1 MVTGPKDNGLSL
13 MSILDHVNVR
23 LAKLEDAAR
32 IASFSAAMALETEG
46 RCLDLDRLYLGTIA
60 LLDSP
65 DRGVFMVAELEQADD
80 RRLLGQLM
88 ITYEWSDWRNGAFWW
103 IQSVYVAPAWR
114 CQGVFRRMHESVL
127 AAARTRPN
135 VCGVRLYVEGSNS
148 AAQAVYRK
156 VGLTP
161 SSYAMFETD
170 FVLSPLKGLEDRPN
184 EA

>member
-23 LAKLEDAAR
+23 LAKPEDAAT

-46 RCLDLDRLYLGTIA
+46 RCLDLTRLLDGTMA
-60 LLDSP
+60 LLHSQ
-65 DRGVFMVAELEQADD
+65 DRGFFMVAELEQVGD

-103 IQSVYVAPAWR
+103 IQSVYVDPAWR
-114 CQGVFRRMHESVL
+114 RKGVYRRLHDTVVEIGKTDNKM
-127 AAARTRPN
+127 
-135 VCGVRLYVEGSNS
+135 CGIRLYV
-148 AAQAVYRK
+148 AQDNRVAQTVYRR

-161 SSYAMFETD
+161 SRYDVYEDD
-170 FVLSPLKGLEDRPN
+170 FVLKHHGR
-184 EA
+184 